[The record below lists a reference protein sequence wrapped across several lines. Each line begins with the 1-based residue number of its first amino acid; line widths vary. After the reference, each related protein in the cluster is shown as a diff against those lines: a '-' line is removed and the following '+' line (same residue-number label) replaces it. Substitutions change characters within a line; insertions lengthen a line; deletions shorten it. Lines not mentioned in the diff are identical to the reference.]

1 LGVFSSESAGDS
13 LVSLSFDGRP
23 VFSVASLAS
32 SRSSMMGS
40 VSGALSMVDST
51 VIVLSFLPLRKL
63 KEGFFS
69 FLFDA
74 GVEDES

>member
-1 LGVFSSESAGDS
+1 
-13 LVSLSFDGRP
+13 
-23 VFSVASLAS
+23 
-32 SRSSMMGS
+32 MMGS